1 MKPED
6 RAFLEETARAL
17 DASMREL
24 EQEAERLQEV
34 VGDERAQELQAYL
47 RREFEPVDIEEIR
60 RTLDFDD
67 RRLISV
73 WIRIERNR
81 ARRVAAGRSAM
92 TLNAGREDIDITAFD
107 KPNKK

>member
-1 MKPED
+1 MGPED

-24 EQEAERLQEV
+24 EEEAERLKEIL
-34 VGDERAQELQAYL
+34 GDERTQELQAYL

-73 WIRIERNR
+73 WIRLERNR

-107 KPNKK
+107 KSKNK